1 MVLVGVLVGLLV
13 AVAVFVGVLVAV
25 FVGLLVA
32 VFVGLLVAVAVLVG
46 VFVGVLLGVM
56 LGVGVSATNEVIAK
70 INPPTK
76 YISPLE
82 LVVMLAVVWAGL
94 VHAETSKVSRSKL
107 PILLAAPV
115 SCGKSPALETGL
127 PKYERVLFITLLVG
141 FCALLTL
148 LPLNSNWSPALE
160 LSPS

>member
-1 MVLVGVLVGLLV
+1 MGVLVAVLVGVLVGLLV
-13 AVAVFVGVLVAV
+13 AVAVLVGVLVAV
-25 FVGLLVA
+25 FVG
-32 VFVGLLVAVAVLVG
+32 VLVG
-46 VFVGVLLGVM
+46 VFVAVEVFVGGLVGVL

-70 INPPTK
+70 IKPPTK
-76 YISPLE
+76 YISLVEP
-82 LVVMLAVVWAGL
+82 VVMLAVVWPGL
-94 VHAETSKVSRSKL
+94 VHAETSKVSRSNP

-127 PKYERVLFITLLVG
+127 PKYERVLFIILSVG